1 MKKIIFV
8 LSFALVALAVFSYDK
23 AKENDKLALALSGQY
38 AKRMA
43 DASEKLDELNVS
55 IEKSL
60 LFNQSDGSKKAREDI
75 WRLTS
80 DIRSSIDSLPLD
92 ASVSTAWNNYLSRI
106 GSYAKDADR
115 LSNPGE
121 YEKVMAKASNNLQMM
136 STDWQVATA
145 GLVDGNYSMNE
156 WVERLDANN
165 SDIKWSQIGNSVK
178 QYTESDFPLTASE
191 SDAMQ
196 KKDLQNITDA
206 EVSQDEAV
214 SIFKQVFP
222 HVTNDVI
229 GVEKSQPGAPY
240 PFYHIRFASNQTVG
254 YIDIT
259 EKGGHVLSY
268 LADRPFGES
277 TVSYDDMK
285 ERTEDFL
292 KQAGYRDVVFEEAR
306 ENANAWHFV
315 YVRVEPLHNA
325 KVFSDV
331 IHVKTAKDTGEIV
344 GLNAAEYI
352 RKEKVED
359 QPTVKIDWKTFFN
372 KGVNVE
378 KEELAYV
385 ENEQLKQ
392 RLAYFLTVTKEDERG
407 IGTYQVL
414 VDTETKE
421 VIKTEKLF

>member
-38 AKRMA
+38 AKRMS
-43 DASEKLDELNVS
+43 DASEKLDELNIA

-60 LFNQSDGSKKAREDI
+60 LFNESDGSKKAREDI

-80 DIRSSIDSLPLD
+80 DIRGSIDSLPLD
-92 ASVSTAWNNYLSRI
+92 ASFSTAWSNYLSRV
-106 GSYAKDADR
+106 GSYAKEADR
-115 LSNPGE
+115 LSNSGDF
-121 YEKVMAKASNNLQMM
+121 EKVMGKASKNLQLM

-145 GLVDGNYSMNE
+145 GLVDGRYSMNE
-156 WVERLDANN
+156 WVERLDAKS
-165 SDIKWSQIGNSVK
+165 SDVDWSQKGNSVK

-191 SDAMQ
+191 SDAMK
-196 KKDLQNITDA
+196 KKDLQNITDP
-206 EVSQDEAV
+206 EVSKDEAV

-222 HVTNDVI
+222 QVTNDVI

-268 LADRPFGES
+268 LADRPFGEPA
-277 TVSYDDMK
+277 VSFDDIK
-285 ERTEDFL
+285 QRTEEFL
-292 KQAGYRDVVFEEAR
+292 EKAGYRDVVFEEAR
-306 ENANAWHFV
+306 ENSNAWHFV
-315 YVRVEPLHNA
+315 YVRVEPLHKA

-331 IHVKTAKDTGEIV
+331 IHIKAAKDTGEIV

-352 RKEKVED
+352 RKEKLED
-359 QPTVKIDWKTFFN
+359 QPIVKINWKTFFHN
-372 KGVNVE
+372 GVKVE

-392 RLAYFLTVTKEDERG
+392 RLAYFLTVTKEDESG

>member
-1 MKKIIFV
+1 MKKLVFV
-8 LSFALVALAVFSYDK
+8 LSFALIALAVFSYDK

-43 DASEKLDELNVS
+43 DASEKLDELNVA

-92 ASVSTAWNNYLSRI
+92 ASFSTAWNNYLSRV
-106 GSYAKDADR
+106 GSYAKDAER
-115 LSNPGE
+115 LSKPGE
-121 YEKVMAKASNNLQMM
+121 FENVMAKASENLQVM

-165 SDIKWSQIGNSVK
+165 KDVEWSQIGNSVK

-191 SDAMQ
+191 SDAMK
-196 KKDLQNITDA
+196 KKDLKNMTDS
-206 EVSQDEAV
+206 EVSQDDAV
-214 SIFKQVFP
+214 SIFKQIFP

-240 PFYHIRFASNQTVG
+240 PFYHIRFTSNQTVG

-268 LADRPFGES
+268 LADRPFGEA
-277 TVSYDDMK
+277 TVSFDDMK
-285 ERTEDFL
+285 QRTEELL
-292 KQAGYRDVVFEEAR
+292 KKAGFRDVVFEEAR
-306 ENANAWHFV
+306 ENDNAWHFV

-331 IHVKTAKDTGEIV
+331 IHLKVAKDTGEIV

-359 QPTVKIDWKTFFN
+359 QPIVKIDWKTFFN
-372 KGVNVE
+372 KDVKVE
-378 KEELAYV
+378 KAELAYV
-385 ENEQLKQ
+385 ENEQLIQ
-392 RLAYFLTVTKEDERG
+392 RLAYLLTVTKENSSG
-407 IGTYQVL
+407 IGTYHVL
-414 VDTETKE
+414 VDSETKE